1 MSHVFG
7 TRIQQRVEAGPFGPY
22 LGRLSEMASAKLE
35 QGFTLQTARFNVRAV
50 AQFGEWLSSKSI
62 SLQSVSSEVAEAFRT
77 EQAEDIRGMG
87 FVYALLDKLRET
99 GVCPAEA
106 PKGQP
111 SPLVEDFARFL
122 AQERGLYPSTIEYYS
137 SFVTLFLSER
147 FSEGP
152 VQPSDLVAQDA
163 IAFGLRHAKTWGVK
177 RNGMMVSAL
186 RCFFRFLRMRGLTQN
201 DLAGAVLGV
210 PAWSLQGLPKGLD
223 ADQVEKL
230 LSHCPR
236 NTAVGRR
243 DYAILQLLARL
254 GLRRGEVANL
264 CLEDIDWQ
272 AGELLICGKG
282 RRLHRLPLPQ
292 VVGEAIACYLQDGR
306 PPQVGI
312 RRVFVR
318 ARPPYRE
325 LLSSNAVSDIV
336 RHRLHRAGLPS
347 RGAHAL
353 RHGLA
358 TQMLGHGASLRQI
371 GLLLRHQRIDTT
383 AIYAK
388 VAHKTLLEL
397 ALPWPGGAL

>member
-1 MSHVFG
+1 
-7 TRIQQRVEAGPFGPY
+7 
-22 LGRLSEMASAKLE
+22 MASDKLE
-35 QGFTLQTARFNVRAV
+35 QGFTRQTARFNVRAV

-62 SLQSVSSEVAEAFRT
+62 SLESVSSEMAETFRR
-77 EQAEDIRGMG
+77 EQAADIRGMG
-87 FVYALLDKLRET
+87 MVYALLDKLREV
-99 GVCPAEA
+99 GVCPTEA
-106 PKGQP
+106 PKSRSFP
-111 SPLVEDFARFL
+111 VVEDFVQFL
-122 AQERGLYPSTIEYYS
+122 AQERGLCASTIEYYIP
-137 SFVTLFLSER
+137 FVTLFLSER

-152 VQPSDLVAQDA
+152 AQPADLVAQDV

-186 RCFFRFLRMRGLTQN
+186 RSFFRFLRMRGLTQN
-201 DLAGAVLGV
+201 DLAGAVLSV

-282 RRLHRLPLPQ
+282 RRLHRLPLPKE
-292 VVGEAIACYLQDGR
+292 VGEAIACYLQDGR
-306 PPQVGI
+306 RPQPGV
-312 RRVFVR
+312 RRIFVR
-318 ARPPYRE
+318 ARPPYQE
-325 LLSSNAVSDIV
+325 LLSSPAVSDIV
-336 RHRLHRAGLPS
+336 RRGLRRAGLPG
-347 RGAHAL
+347 RGAHML

-388 VAHKTLLEL
+388 VSHKTLLEL
-397 ALPWPGGAL
+397 ALPWPGGAQ